1 MNSTQSWRHLTATLK
16 QLSLER
22 GVQKEGDMR
31 AIQLWVDKV
40 ADKEKTPQWYA

>member
-1 MNSTQSWRHLTATLK
+1 MNSTQSWRRGIAT
-16 QLSLER
+16 LSLER